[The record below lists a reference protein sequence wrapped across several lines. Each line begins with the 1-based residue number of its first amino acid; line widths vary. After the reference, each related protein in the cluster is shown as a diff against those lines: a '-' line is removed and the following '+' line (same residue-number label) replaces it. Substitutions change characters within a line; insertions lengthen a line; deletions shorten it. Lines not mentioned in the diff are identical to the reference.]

1 MNATISPPI
10 AQLNQPTLPE
20 SASSNHVTPIGLDV
34 GNGAVKMFSGMGQTL
49 MESYVLYLSER
60 ATHANLGYVEYITGD
75 RPDLAGKQWIG
86 GLNAYYQEPTGI
98 YRVNE
103 SDTGKADLCLQ
114 LLLSALTA
122 QPHRQEWTLHL
133 CASVHDG
140 KVFGKLVRSA
150 LSGTHHVRLLGQ
162 ESTVTVTIGKI
173 LEEGSGVAYTL
184 KSAHDFT
191 NALLFDLGNGT
202 SIVSAFNGMQM
213 SYRDYSREAGVER
226 LFDTIATSDTVRSY
240 LKRPG
245 DRHLIRAGVEKGDF
259 SYGTRYP
266 DWNFKDSYIAALPS
280 WFEQGLKPFV
290 KAAETRVPAA
300 TAIIA
305 VGGGSCLPGMPGL
318 LAKKGI
324 AVPQDARWLNAKG
337 LYQIALRVSSEV

>member
-1 MNATISPPI
+1 MNATISPQI
-10 AQLNQPTLPE
+10 AQSNQANLPNT
-20 SASSNHVTPIGLDV
+20 ASISHVTSMGLDV
-34 GNGAVKMFSGMGQTL
+34 GNGGVKLFSSMGQTL
-49 MESYVLYLSER
+49 MESYILYLSER
-60 ATHANLGYVEYITGD
+60 ATHANLGYVEYLTGD
-75 RPDLAGKQWIG
+75 RSDLVGKQWIG
-86 GLNAYYQEPTGI
+86 GLNAYYQNPTGI

-122 QPHRQEWTLHL
+122 QPHRQEWALHI

-140 KVFGKLVRSA
+140 KVFGKSVRSA
-150 LSGTHHVRLLGQ
+150 LSGTHRVRLLGR

-184 KSAHDFT
+184 KSSHDFT
-191 NALLFDLGNGT
+191 SALLFDLGNGT
-202 SIVSAFNGMQM
+202 SIVSCFNGMQM

-226 LFDTIATSDTVRSY
+226 LFDAIATSDFVRAH

-259 SYGTRYP
+259 SYGTQNP
-266 DWNFKDSYIAALPS
+266 DWNFKEAYIEALPK

-324 AVPQDARWLNAKG
+324 AIPQDARWLNAKG
-337 LYQIALRVSSEV
+337 LFQIALRISSEV

>member
-1 MNATISPPI
+1 MNATISPTLAHPD
-10 AQLNQPTLPE
+10 QTNLPE
-20 SASSNHVTPIGLDV
+20 SASISQATPIGLDV
-34 GNGAVKMFSGMGQTL
+34 GNGAVKMFSSMGQTL
-49 MESYVLYLSER
+49 MESYILYLSER
-60 ATHANLGYVEYITGD
+60 ATHANLGYVEYRTGD
-75 RPDLAGKQWIG
+75 RSDLAGKQWIG
-86 GLNAYYQEPTGI
+86 GINAYYQNPSGI

-122 QPHRQEWTLHL
+122 QSHRQEWALHL

-140 KVFGKLVRSA
+140 KVFGKSIRSA
-150 LSGTHHVRLLGQ
+150 LSGVHHVRLLGKD
-162 ESTVTVTIGKI
+162 STVTVTIGKI

-184 KSAHDFT
+184 KAAHDFT
-191 NALLFDLGNGT
+191 SALLFDLGNGT
-202 SIVSAFNGMQM
+202 CIVSAFNGMQM
-213 SYRDYSREAGVER
+213 SYRDYAPDAGVER
-226 LFDTIATSDTVRSY
+226 LFDAIATSDSVRSY

-245 DRHLIRAGVEKGDF
+245 DRHLIRSGIEKGDF
-259 SYGTRYP
+259 SYGTQHP
-266 DWNFKDSYIAALPS
+266 DWNFKEAYIEALPK

-290 KAAETRVPAA
+290 KASETRVPAA

-324 AVPQDARWLNAKG
+324 IVPQDARWLNAKG
-337 LYQIALRVSSEV
+337 LYQIALRLNSGV